1 MFSAIALVY
10 IAHILCY
17 HCSCGHTCAE
27 LMAFAGVSVL
37 GLSVGSFYFTVLE
50 AGTDYKGI
58 KGVIIPLSPSNV
70 LS

>member
-27 LMAFAGVSVL
+27 LMALAGVSVL
-37 GLSVGSFYFTVLE
+37 GLSVDTFYFTVLE
-50 AGTDYKGI
+50 AGT
-58 KGVIIPLSPSNV
+58 N
-70 LS
+70 